1 MRLQRC
7 NGSTSVKPRLSLP
20 CFALLVPTSAL
31 FVSAREPITA
41 CHAIVPPLRDEG
53 GLTDNQ
59 RGFSPC
65 NCQKRCPIPFV
76 KSEDQT
82 LFSPAGSPATA
93 ARRVLKISRDTEC
106 GYRYISLFG
115 RCLRLVSYAVRTL
128 PRLWLRA
135 FRPRS
140 SLPSLSCPIEGVPI
154 VPAV

>member
-1 MRLQRC
+1 MSMPEACCPAAEPSRHNQ
-7 NGSTSVKPRLSLP
+7 PRELCS
-20 CFALLVPTSAL
+20 C
-31 FVSAREPITA
+31 A
-41 CHAIVPPLRDEG
+41 C
-53 GLTDNQ
+53 
-59 RGFSPC
+59 
-65 NCQKRCPIPFV
+65 V
-76 KSEDQT
+76 KSEDCSHFRFRT
-82 LFSPAGSPATA
+82 EVRNPSHASIVSRSWPARLLANAFGVADFGSPATA